1 MIVNTD
7 YRILNEIVTLYAT
20 FDKLAKDETVKEPE
34 YPLDQEVRDLL
45 TKITPNKDDDD
56 FKIYR
61 NLEDIRNLWQKL
73 IRKSIICLRY
83 FDTRE
88 PFQRCENK
96 KPHAYGVGKLTDYF
110 KEYGDFEE
118 VLYGGAKY
126 YRDHVMHVFRVWFLG
141 IHQLLKNDCCYLK
154 NVIIEKGCNVTF
166 YEKLSVWTL
175 IALTHDLGYPLEK
188 SIQIV
193 ERTKSMMK
201 SFVNNPMI
209 NMDVAFSGIQDS
221 MNDYVLR
228 FVSSKMWEIDPD
240 KRVTIE
246 DTSERRKE
254 EDEILAGLDAAGRTN
269 YLKSKRYVAR
279 LQPKY
284 YFKFQK
290 SLEKNQHGILSALII
305 YKTLLYFLESDYSIN
320 EDYMFDSED
329 TRQYYIRR
337 EILRAIAS
345 HTCPDIYQNDILRF
359 SFLLILC
366 DDAQDWGRKGIKELY
381 IPKDHEYNFE
391 SIKLELNKEPYSC
404 TFSDEHSVSD
414 EDALRI
420 VISAFKRQ
428 CVNYRNLFR
437 DGLDTSSRNFSFNR
451 KLDVKYNIADVLKY
465 TLTLRVSADDQ
476 TKVIIG
482 KNGDVFCS
490 KEEWEKKTFNN
501 DKMVPILYDEFKN
514 TATLN
519 INADYKEI
527 SIVLN

>member
-1 MIVNTD
+1 MMANTD
-7 YRILNEIVTLYAT
+7 YRILNEIATLYAT
-20 FDKLAKDETVKEPE
+20 FDNFAKGETDKEPE
-34 YPLDQEVRDLL
+34 YPLDQEVRSLL
-45 TKITPNKDDDD
+45 AKIIPNTDDDD

-61 NLEDIRNLWQKL
+61 NLEDIRILWQIL

-88 PFQRCENK
+88 PFQRYENK

-141 IHQLLKNDCCYLK
+141 IHQLLKNDCIYLK
-154 NVIIEKGCNVTF
+154 KVIIEKGCNVTS

-188 SIQIV
+188 SIQII

-228 FVSSKMWEIDPD
+228 FVSSKMWEIDTD

-246 DTSERRKE
+246 DTSERRNAE
-254 EDEILAGLDAAGRTN
+254 EEYLAGLDNDKRVN
-269 YLKSKRYVAR
+269 YLNSKRFVAR

-320 EDYMFDSED
+320 EDYMFDRED

-345 HTCPDIYQNDILRF
+345 HTCADIYQNDILRF

-391 SIKLELNKEPYSC
+391 SIKLELNNEPYSC

-437 DGLDTSSRNFSFNR
+437 DGLDTSSRNFSFIR
-451 KLDVKYNIADVLKY
+451 KLDVKYNIADIAKYSLK
-465 TLTLRVSADDQ
+465 LRVSADDQ
-476 TKVIIG
+476 TKVIVEKSEDI
-482 KNGDVFCS
+482 FCS
-490 KEEWEKKTFNN
+490 KDEWDQKNFISDSLIK
-501 DKMVPILYDEFKN
+501 ILYDEFKRISSFEIKN
-514 TATLN
+514 EFKTIELILN
-519 INADYKEI
+519 
-527 SIVLN
+527 